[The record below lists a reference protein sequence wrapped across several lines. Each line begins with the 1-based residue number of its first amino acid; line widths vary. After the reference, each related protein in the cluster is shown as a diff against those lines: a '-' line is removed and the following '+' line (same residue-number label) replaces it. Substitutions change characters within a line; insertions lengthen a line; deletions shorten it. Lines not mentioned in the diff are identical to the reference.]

1 MFCNRPVRAPK
12 WLTACLVTGE
22 SENMEVPYRMYALI
36 ESGGKQYKVSE
47 GTVLKV
53 EKLEAAAG
61 DRLSIDKV
69 LMVNDEN
76 GNVKVGNPLVSNA
89 RVEVEV
95 MEQGRD
101 KKVVVFKYKRR
112 KNYRKKQGH
121 RQPFTRIKVI
131 KIEA

>member
-1 MFCNRPVRAPK
+1 
-12 WLTACLVTGE
+12 
-22 SENMEVPYRMYALI
+22 MYAVI

-61 DRLSIDKV
+61 DHLSIDKV
-69 LMVNDEN
+69 LMISDGN
-76 GNVKVGNPLVSNA
+76 GNVKVGNPLVKNA

-112 KNYRKKQGH
+112 KKYRRKQGH
-121 RQPFTRIKVI
+121 RQPFTKIKVL

>member
-1 MFCNRPVRAPK
+1 
-12 WLTACLVTGE
+12 
-22 SENMEVPYRMYALI
+22 MYAVI

-53 EKLEAAAG
+53 EKLEATAG

-76 GNVKVGNPLVSNA
+76 GNVKVGNPLVNNA

-95 MEQGRD
+95 MEQGRE

-121 RQPFTRIKVI
+121 RQPFTRIKVL

>member
-1 MFCNRPVRAPK
+1 
-12 WLTACLVTGE
+12 
-22 SENMEVPYRMYALI
+22 MYALI

-76 GNVKVGNPLVSNA
+76 GNIKVGNPLVSNA

-95 MEQGRD
+95 MEQGRE

-121 RQPFTRIKVI
+121 RQPFTRIKVL

>member
-1 MFCNRPVRAPK
+1 
-12 WLTACLVTGE
+12 
-22 SENMEVPYRMYALI
+22 MYALI

-53 EKLEAAAG
+53 EKLEAAPG
-61 DRLSIDKV
+61 DRFSIDKV
-69 LMVNDEN
+69 LMVNDQN

-95 MEQGRD
+95 VEQGRD
-101 KKVVVFKYKRR
+101 KKVVVYKYKKR

-121 RQPFTRIKVI
+121 RQPFTRIKVL

>member
-1 MFCNRPVRAPK
+1 
-12 WLTACLVTGE
+12 
-22 SENMEVPYRMYALI
+22 MYAVI

-89 RVEVEV
+89 RVEAEV
-95 MEQGRD
+95 MEQGRE

-121 RQPFTRIKVI
+121 RQPFTRIKII

>member
-1 MFCNRPVRAPK
+1 
-12 WLTACLVTGE
+12 
-22 SENMEVPYRMYALI
+22 MYALI

-121 RQPFTRIKVI
+121 RQPFTRIKVL

>member
-1 MFCNRPVRAPK
+1 
-12 WLTACLVTGE
+12 
-22 SENMEVPYRMYALI
+22 MYAVI

-61 DRLSIDKV
+61 DRLVIDKV
-69 LMVNDEN
+69 LMINDEN

-121 RQPFTRIKVI
+121 RQPFTRIKVL

>member
-1 MFCNRPVRAPK
+1 
-12 WLTACLVTGE
+12 
-22 SENMEVPYRMYALI
+22 MEVPYRMYALI

-121 RQPFTRIKVI
+121 RQPFTRIKVL

>member
-1 MFCNRPVRAPK
+1 MSKIAVIK
-12 WLTACLVTGE
+12 T
-22 SENMEVPYRMYALI
+22 
-36 ESGGKQYKVSE
+36 GGKQYKVKE
-47 GTVLKV
+47 GDTIKV

-89 RVEVEV
+89 RVEAEV
-95 MEQGRD
+95 MEQGRE

-121 RQPFTRIKVI
+121 RQPFTRIKII

>member
-1 MFCNRPVRAPK
+1 
-12 WLTACLVTGE
+12 
-22 SENMEVPYRMYALI
+22 MEVPYRMYALI

-112 KNYRKKQGH
+112 KNYRKKTGPPAALYQNKS
-121 RQPFTRIKVI
+121 IKD
-131 KIEA
+131 

>member
-1 MFCNRPVRAPK
+1 
-12 WLTACLVTGE
+12 
-22 SENMEVPYRMYALI
+22 MYALI

-61 DRLSIDKV
+61 DRLVIDKV
-69 LMVNDEN
+69 LMINDEN
-76 GNVKVGNPLVSNA
+76 GNVKVGNPLVNNA

-95 MEQGRD
+95 MEQGRN

-121 RQPFTRIKVI
+121 RQPFTRIKVLT
-131 KIEA
+131 IEA

>member
-1 MFCNRPVRAPK
+1 
-12 WLTACLVTGE
+12 
-22 SENMEVPYRMYALI
+22 MYALI

-61 DRLSIDKV
+61 DRLVIDKV

-121 RQPFTRIKVI
+121 RQPFTRIKVL

>member
-1 MFCNRPVRAPK
+1 
-12 WLTACLVTGE
+12 
-22 SENMEVPYRMYALI
+22 MYAVI

-61 DRLSIDKV
+61 DRLVIDKV

-76 GNVKVGNPLVSNA
+76 GNVKVGNPLVNNA

-95 MEQGRD
+95 MEQGRN

-121 RQPFTRIKVI
+121 RQPFTRIKVLT
-131 KIEA
+131 IEA

>member
-1 MFCNRPVRAPK
+1 
-12 WLTACLVTGE
+12 
-22 SENMEVPYRMYALI
+22 
-36 ESGGKQYKVSE
+36 
-47 GTVLKV
+47 VLKV

-121 RQPFTRIKVI
+121 RQPFTRIKVL

>member
-1 MFCNRPVRAPK
+1 
-12 WLTACLVTGE
+12 
-22 SENMEVPYRMYALI
+22 MYAVI

-61 DRLSIDKV
+61 DRLVIDKV
-69 LMVNDEN
+69 LMINDEN
-76 GNVKVGNPLVSNA
+76 GNVKVGNPLVNNA

-95 MEQGRD
+95 MEQGRN

-121 RQPFTRIKVI
+121 RQPFTRIKVLT
-131 KIEA
+131 IEA

>member
-1 MFCNRPVRAPK
+1 
-12 WLTACLVTGE
+12 
-22 SENMEVPYRMYALI
+22 MYAVI

-61 DRLSIDKV
+61 DHLSIDKV

-89 RVEVEV
+89 RVEIEV
-95 MEQGRD
+95 VEQGRD
-101 KKVVVFKYKRR
+101 KKVVVYKYKKR

-121 RQPFTRIKVI
+121 RQPFTRIKVL

>member
-1 MFCNRPVRAPK
+1 
-12 WLTACLVTGE
+12 
-22 SENMEVPYRMYALI
+22 MYAVI

-95 MEQGRD
+95 MEQGRE

-121 RQPFTRIKVI
+121 RQPFTRIKVL

>member
-1 MFCNRPVRAPK
+1 
-12 WLTACLVTGE
+12 
-22 SENMEVPYRMYALI
+22 MYAVI

-61 DRLSIDKV
+61 DHLSIDKV
-69 LMVNDEN
+69 LMISDEN
-76 GNVKVGNPLVSNA
+76 GNVKVGNPLVKNA

-112 KNYRKKQGH
+112 KKYRRKQGH
-121 RQPFTRIKVI
+121 RQPFTKIKVL
-131 KIEA
+131 KIEV

>member
-1 MFCNRPVRAPK
+1 
-12 WLTACLVTGE
+12 
-22 SENMEVPYRMYALI
+22 MYAVI

-76 GNVKVGNPLVSNA
+76 GNVKVGNPMVSNA

-95 MEQGRD
+95 VEQGRH

-121 RQPFTRIKVI
+121 RQPFTKIRVL

>member
-1 MFCNRPVRAPK
+1 M
-12 WLTACLVTGE
+12 
-22 SENMEVPYRMYALI
+22 
-36 ESGGKQYKVSE
+36 
-47 GTVLKV
+47 
-53 EKLEAAAG
+53 EKLPQW
-61 DRLSIDKV
+61 DRLSIDST
-69 LMVNDEN
+69 MVNDEN

-121 RQPFTRIKVI
+121 RQPFTRIKVL

>member
-1 MFCNRPVRAPK
+1 
-12 WLTACLVTGE
+12 
-22 SENMEVPYRMYALI
+22 MYAVI

-53 EKLEAAAG
+53 EKLEVAVG

-69 LMVNDEN
+69 LMINDEN
-76 GNVKVGNPLVSNA
+76 GNVKVGNPLVNNA

-95 MEQGRD
+95 MEQGRE

-121 RQPFTRIKVI
+121 RQPFTKIKVLT
-131 KIEA
+131 IEA

>member
-1 MFCNRPVRAPK
+1 
-12 WLTACLVTGE
+12 
-22 SENMEVPYRMYALI
+22 MYAVI

-61 DRLSIDKV
+61 DRLVIDKV

-76 GNVKVGNPLVSNA
+76 GNVKVGNPLVNNA

-95 MEQGRD
+95 MEQGRE

-121 RQPFTRIKVI
+121 RQPFTKIKVLT
-131 KIEA
+131 IEA

>member
-1 MFCNRPVRAPK
+1 
-12 WLTACLVTGE
+12 
-22 SENMEVPYRMYALI
+22 MYALI

-95 MEQGRD
+95 MEQGRE

-121 RQPFTRIKVI
+121 RQPFTRLKVLT
-131 KIEA
+131 IEA

>member
-1 MFCNRPVRAPK
+1 
-12 WLTACLVTGE
+12 
-22 SENMEVPYRMYALI
+22 MYAVI

-61 DRLSIDKV
+61 DRLVIDKV
-69 LMVNDEN
+69 LMINDEN
-76 GNVKVGNPLVSNA
+76 GNVKVGNPLVNNA

-95 MEQGRD
+95 MEQGRN

-121 RQPFTRIKVI
+121 RQPFTRLKVLT
-131 KIEA
+131 IEA

>member
-1 MFCNRPVRAPK
+1 
-12 WLTACLVTGE
+12 
-22 SENMEVPYRMYALI
+22 MYALI

-61 DRLSIDKV
+61 DHLSIDKV

-121 RQPFTRIKVI
+121 RQPFTRIKVL

>member
-1 MFCNRPVRAPK
+1 
-12 WLTACLVTGE
+12 
-22 SENMEVPYRMYALI
+22 MYAVI

-76 GNVKVGNPLVSNA
+76 GNVKVGNPLVNNA

-95 MEQGRD
+95 MEQGRE

-121 RQPFTRIKVI
+121 RQPFTKIKVLT
-131 KIEA
+131 IEA

>member
-1 MFCNRPVRAPK
+1 
-12 WLTACLVTGE
+12 
-22 SENMEVPYRMYALI
+22 MYALI

-61 DRLSIDKV
+61 DHLSIDKV

-76 GNVKVGNPLVSNA
+76 GNIKVGNPLVSNA

-95 MEQGRD
+95 MEQGRE

-121 RQPFTRIKVI
+121 RQPFTRIKVL

>member
-1 MFCNRPVRAPK
+1 
-12 WLTACLVTGE
+12 
-22 SENMEVPYRMYALI
+22 MYALI

-89 RVEVEV
+89 RVEAEV
-95 MEQGRD
+95 MEQGRE

-121 RQPFTRIKVI
+121 RQPFTRIKII